1 MSTTSVLGDPGIS
14 RLKLFM
20 ALSRTPHGVLDMATP
35 ALGALLYLGTVP
47 PLPVVLLGILTAFA
61 GYTAVYAL
69 NDVVD
74 YRVDREK
81 VQNCGLPEASGDLDA
96 VCARH
101 PIAQGLLS
109 LREGILWTVSWG
121 AVALLGAYLLN
132 PKCAI
137 IFIGGCVAEAVYCLM
152 LRVSYL
158 RTLVSGVVKTAGGMA
173 AVYAVA
179 PDPSP
184 FFLVVFFLWLFF
196 WEVGGQNVPNDW
208 ADMKEDQELQT
219 DTIPVRFGVES
230 SASIIVV
237 TLSVAVLLSVV
248 LYWVTP
254 AQLSPLYLPG
264 VVGAGILL
272 LLRPASRLKADPR
285 VQSASALFNQAST
298 YPLAFFVVVLISS
311 ILA

>member
-1 MSTTSVLGDPGIS
+1 
-14 RLKLFM
+14 
-20 ALSRTPHGVLDMATP
+20 MATP

-101 PIAQGLLS
+101 PMAQGLLS

-137 IFIGGCVAEAVYCLM
+137 IFIGGCAAEAVYCLM

-184 FFLVVFFLWLFF
+184 SFLVVFFLWLFL

-237 TLSVAVLLSVV
+237 TLSVSVFLSVV

-264 VVGAGILL
+264 VAGAGILL
-272 LLRPASRLKADPR
+272 LLRPASRLRADPR
-285 VQSASALFNQAST
+285 AQSASALFNQAST
-298 YPLAFFVVVLISS
+298 YPLALFVVVLISA

>member
-47 PLPVVLLGILTAFA
+47 PLPVVMLGVLTAFA

-81 VQNCGLPEASGDLDA
+81 VQHCGLPEAGGDLDA

-101 PIAQGLLS
+101 PLAQGLLS
-109 LREGILWTVSWG
+109 LREGVLWTASWG
-121 AVALLGAYLLN
+121 AVALVGAYLLN
-132 PKCAI
+132 PMCAL

-179 PDPSP
+179 HDPSP
-184 FFLVVFFLWLFF
+184 LFLAVFFLWLFV

-208 ADMKEDQELQT
+208 ADLKEDQELQT
-219 DTIPVRFGVES
+219 DTIPVRFGVGM
-230 SASIIVV
+230 ASRIIV
-237 TLSVAVLLSVV
+237 TALAAAVLLSVV
-248 LYWVTP
+248 LYWITP
-254 AQLSPLYLPG
+254 ARLSPLYLLGAIG
-264 VVGAGILL
+264 VGGLL
-272 LLRPASRLKADPR
+272 LLRPVQRLKADPGA
-285 VQSASALFNQAST
+285 QSASALFNLASY
-298 YPLAFFVVVLISS
+298 YPLALFVVVLISA
-311 ILA
+311 ILV

>member
-1 MSTTSVLGDPGIS
+1 LSTTSVLGDPGIS

-101 PIAQGLLS
+101 PMAQGLLS

-132 PKCAI
+132 PKCAV

-173 AVYAVA
+173 AVYAV
-179 PDPSP
+179 
-184 FFLVVFFLWLFF
+184 V
-196 WEVGGQNVPNDW
+196 N
-208 ADMKEDQELQT
+208 
-219 DTIPVRFGVES
+219 
-230 SASIIVV
+230 
-237 TLSVAVLLSVV
+237 SVAALSSMQNSMIRNRGRR
-248 LYWVTP
+248 T
-254 AQLSPLYLPG
+254 
-264 VVGAGILL
+264 
-272 LLRPASRLKADPR
+272 
-285 VQSASALFNQAST
+285 
-298 YPLAFFVVVLISS
+298 AFHIP
-311 ILA
+311 